1 MCVSTSTLV
10 LVSLCVLLETHTAGV
25 HHTIVVVVT
34 GACTHLVWV
43 ESALV
48 GLVRVT
54 PGHSLSRR
62 SWLEALVGWVHATIS
77 LRRGHLEVVGRLLG
91 LEERGA
97 TTSVV

>member
-1 MCVSTSTLV
+1 MVLLGSFDHILSVATPTTLV

-34 GACTHLVWV
+34 GVCTHLVWV

-54 PGHSLSRR
+54 PGHSLS
-62 SWLEALVGWVHATIS
+62 
-77 LRRGHLEVVGRLLG
+77 
-91 LEERGA
+91 
-97 TTSVV
+97 